1 MDDDRDEIVQRY
13 IEDTV
18 DNADYKDR
26 GEYEG
31 EAMEDLDRLRQ
42 LAGMEE
48 ASPSAAATKAAR
60 GTGQSAA
67 QISKG
72 IDMIGKRGDRA
83 SQGARKWQEIWR
95 CF

>member
-1 MDDDRDEIVQRY
+1 
-13 IEDTV
+13 
-18 DNADYKDR
+18 
-26 GEYEG
+26 
-31 EAMEDLDRLRQ
+31 MEDLDRLRQ

-72 IDMIGKRGDRA
+72 IDMIGKRGDRDP
-83 SQGARKWQEIWR
+83 R
-95 CF
+95 CK